1 MEFMSLTEK
10 DFENL
15 EMLEKITS
23 VIAKLYDE
31 LCILSINNK
40 LDTKE
45 YQDKLDKLQIS
56 LEAEKI
62 QYDSMNLNYFRIICF
77 LEYINT
83 QIKKDTKESIIDQN
97 YDNKINYRILKNL
110 LQILH
115 GDSKLY
121 RQFAQDAIEI
131 GAYDID
137 KIEEETS
144 LQMALERDI
153 NYLFVSN
160 LEKLINNDEYLEY
173 KKQLIMTKFLWA
185 FIESDI
191 TIIENCNLLTQIS
204 MFDSVSESYSMP
216 DFEKEDFINDTQE
229 HVLLENIKKLL
240 KKEDKKNTR
249 KKDLIKLL
257 LRQTYINAYLEI
269 FNIKKLIEIQ
279 EKTEK
284 IISDNN
290 LMSTNSEASSLVI
303 DSIKGTIS
311 DKALKLIKV

>member
-40 LDTKE
+40 MDTKE
-45 YQDKLDKLQIS
+45 YQDKLDKLQIA

-83 QIKKDTKESIIDQN
+83 QIKKDTREGIINQN
-97 YDNKINYRILKNL
+97 YYNKKNYRILKNL
-110 LQILH
+110 IQILH
-115 GDSKLY
+115 SDSKLY
-121 RQFAQDAIEI
+121 RRFAQDAIEI
-131 GAYDID
+131 GEYDID

-153 NYLFVSN
+153 NCLFINN
-160 LEKLINNDEYLEY
+160 LEKLINNDLYNDY
-173 KKQLIMTKFLWA
+173 RKQLIMTKFLWA

-191 TIIENCNLLTQIS
+191 TIIENCNLLNQIS
-204 MFDSVSESYSMP
+204 MFNSVSESYNMP
-216 DFEKEDFINDTQE
+216 NFEREDFVNDTQE
-229 HVLLENIKKLL
+229 NVVLENIEILL
-240 KKEDKKNTR
+240 SKEDKKNQR
-249 KKDLIKLL
+249 KKDLFKLL
-257 LRQTYINAYLEI
+257 LRQAYINAYLEI
-269 FNIKKLIEIQ
+269 FSIKKLIEIQ

-284 IISDNN
+284 IINDEN
-290 LMSTNSEASSLVI
+290 LMNTSSIASALVI
-303 DSIKGTIS
+303 NSVRDAVS